1 MSQGPRPPLA
11 AVGSIA
17 AALAVLAALV
27 ASAPSSG
34 APTLRLA
41 PADHI
46 EEPIESRVDALR
58 RAGDLRGVRH
68 SPALA
73 EAAEAHA
80 QALARSGTFAHE
92 IPGGKPFAARLQR
105 FYPARGYAHWAT
117 GENIYWTQAAASPEA
132 VVRAWLASPPHRAVL
147 YDPLWREVGVAA
159 VRAQSAPGVY
169 GGRDVT
175 IVVIELGLRRR

>member
-1 MSQGPRPPLA
+1 MSQSPRLSLA

-17 AALAVLAALV
+17 AALAALAALV
-27 ASAPSSG
+27 ASPPSSA
-34 APTLRLA
+34 APTVRLA
-41 PADHI
+41 PANVI
-46 EEPIESRVDALR
+46 EEPIESRVAALR
-58 RAGDLRGVRH
+58 RAGDLAGVRH
-68 SPALA
+68 SPELA
-73 EAAEAHA
+73 RAAEAHA
-80 QALARSGTFAHE
+80 RALARTGTFAHD

-117 GENIYWTQAAASPEA
+117 GENIYWAQAAPSPEA

-159 VRAQSAPGVY
+159 VRAQAAPGVY